1 MGGCGRECPSTRVA
15 LPPPTRCRRTDA
27 DAYKECLVA
36 YMEGLIAGGVDL
48 HARLLERET
57 RNHDSDNHR
66 NGCTPSFAS
75 KAGVDLLSAVGNAL
89 RHRRKFLFAACG
101 ALGRG

>member
-1 MGGCGRECPSTRVA
+1 MGGCGRECPPTRVA

-48 HARLLERET
+48 HARLL
-57 RNHDSDNHR
+57 DSDDHR
-66 NGCTPSFAS
+66 NGCTPSFAF
-75 KAGVDLLSAVGNAL
+75 KAGVDLLSAVGDAL
-89 RHRRKFLFAACG
+89 RRRRKFLFAAHG
-101 ALGRG
+101 VSGRG